1 MKNMVPTAPC
11 TYILASKMPSPAFGY
26 ILVPD
31 ACQANGMDA
40 HGQRAVIECYV
51 IDRRLQ
57 LADLFS
63 DAADSGKTP
72 WLNRRAAN

>member
-1 MKNMVPTAPC
+1 
-11 TYILASKMPSPAFGY
+11 
-26 ILVPD
+26 
-31 ACQANGMDA
+31 MDA